1 MTDMLW
7 PVLVISV
14 FWVIILTALML
25 IVGTLAW
32 IDSLSSLQELDIL
45 GIMGSI
51 GIGEPVYDFYF
62 SLCLNRKSNAFT
74 SVASRRSLL
83 M

>member
-25 IVGTLAW
+25 IVVPW
-32 IDSLSSLQELDIL
+32 L
-45 GIMGSI
+45 GLI
-51 GIGEPVYDFYF
+51 P
-62 SLCLNRKSNAFT
+62 
-74 SVASRRSLL
+74 
-83 M
+83 